1 MSENK
6 GDLISQERQDSLK
19 TVLSRMKELRCQAA
33 MEPNDPYMTMIKT
46 MLDTLI
52 QHFEKFPA
60 VDAVEVVRCKDC
72 RYSRGMN
79 DAEKKLY
86 LDEVLICTSGDMG
99 TGVECPV
106 FQNDYCSYGE
116 RKDGADNG

>member
-6 GDLISQERQDSLK
+6 GGLISREALMRGRVCNDP
-19 TVLSRMKELRCQAA
+19 VRIAA
-33 MEPNDPYMTMIKT
+33 MCE
-46 MLDTLI
+46 
-52 QHFEKFPA
+52 PA

-86 LDEVLICTSGDMG
+86 FDEVLICTSGDMG